1 MELISNIDL
10 DKLLQSVGVKDAKIK
25 VLQQETHDTEQAIA
39 QIYRNKSKEVK
50 TINQVAQEETKTKLL
65 AFQKIEELRAE
76 LQLLQSDDL
85 TSMNLWKEKVIK
97 LKREKNEFRSQ
108 LSLL

>member
-1 MELISNIDL
+1 M
-10 DKLLQSVGVKDAKIK
+10 
-25 VLQQETHDTEQAIA
+25 
-39 QIYRNKSKEVK
+39 K